1 MRLLVAG
8 LSESDSQLVFAALG
22 TMVDHG
28 GVLPDWRRLEA
39 AVEQARPEAVML
51 YLGSRPGQA
60 LTMARRIMTLYPHVQ
75 FIGLADAESPELVSL
90 ASEAGLADLALLEHG
105 TKEIVATVSRLAA
118 RRTETRSTEGQVLA
132 LIGAKGGVGTT
143 TVALNLAAELAA
155 NKQSHVILVDLHLYM
170 GDVAASLDM
179 VPDPSALWFLT
190 RGSQADGKMWSSG
203 PPRHR
208 TGFHVLGL
216 DGDLRNAEQVTA
228 EQVVFMLDALRKHFD
243 YVVLDCGSNLGEI
256 SLAAC
261 SASDQALHRAHRRA
275 VEPAGRPPPGHRP
288 AGPGAAP
295 AGGRGAAQPG
305 HLQRRP
311 PRHRGRQRPEDRGH
325 GQQRLEG
332 GPRGHGAGPGAAR
345 GRAQLA
351 GALRHR
357 PPGPGHRRPGGLRR
371 AKEEGLLQLLP
382 LSRFDPAHGA
392 EGG

>member
-1 MRLLVAG
+1 
-8 LSESDSQLVFAALG
+8 
-22 TMVDHG
+22 
-28 GVLPDWRRLEA
+28 
-39 AVEQARPEAVML
+39 ML

-261 SASDQALHRAHRRA
+261 SASDQRFIVLTDELSSLLGGRRRVIALQAL
-275 VEPAGRPPPGHRP
+275 ELPPPVAAGLLNRATSSVDLP
-288 AGPGAAP
+288 AIEDASGLKIVATVSNAWKEVHGAMERAQVLREAAP
-295 AGGRGAAQPG
+295 NSQVRSDIARLAQ
-305 HLQRRP
+305 
-311 PRHRGRQRPEDRGH
+311 DI
-325 GQQRLEG
+325 
-332 GPRGHGAGPGAAR
+332 
-345 GRAQLA
+345 
-351 GALRHR
+351 
-357 PPGPGHRRPGGLRR
+357 GGLEVSDVRKKKAFFSFFR
-371 AKEEGLLQLLP
+371 
-382 LSRFDPAHGA
+382 
-392 EGG
+392 